1 MTPFACLQAPP
12 VAAGWSPEDRILS
25 ADVVVVGAGPGG
37 AAVALQLALAGADV
51 LVLEEGPSQSRFR
64 LNQANTARFHM
75 QEAGSMVAQGPTPF
89 LVAAGRG
96 VGGGSLINSALC
108 FRTPRDVLQG
118 WEDVVGDDRYSP
130 EKLDPVFRWL
140 EENLQIGP
148 ARNDHVAG
156 VHNLKIVQGATEMGL
171 IAGLA
176 SRNTPAC
183 IGCGA
188 CNFGCPSNGKASV
201 NLNLLPEACK
211 LGARIQAETRVSEFL
226 MEGDRVVGVRGRM
239 HDPETGVAGGQLTVN
254 ADKVV
259 LSCGAIGTPRL
270 LHFSG
275 LAERMTGVGEGLH
288 VHPGSAVLA
297 RYPEPVYMWKG
308 ATQGSWFESPEHP
321 GVLPHA
327 FTAPPEVVAL
337 LLAPMV
343 GGMKPAM
350 AQLDY
355 IGGILALVSDKGEGT
370 VKAFPDGRAWI
381 TYDFADGDVDRMKES
396 MILCA
401 EVQLKAG
408 ATTLYGVAHGIGAH
422 DNLDDFAAAMRSR
435 QIRDFI
441 LYSSHPMSSVR
452 MGRAL
457 DAGGKAIGV
466 EGLWVADASVF
477 PTSLGVNPQL
487 STMAVSTLIGQG
499 IR

>member
-1 MTPFACLQAPP
+1 MIPVVCLQPPP
-12 VAAGWSPEDRILS
+12 VAEGWSPEDRELT

-37 AAVALQLALAGADV
+37 AAVSLQLAQAGADV
-51 LVLEEGPSQSRFR
+51 LILEEGPARSRFR

-108 FRTPRDVLQG
+108 FRTPPEVLQE
-118 WEDVVGDDRYSP
+118 WETIVGDDRYAP
-130 EKLDPVFRWL
+130 EKMEPVFRWL
-140 EENLQIGP
+140 EESLRIGP
-148 ARNDHVAG
+148 APNDHVAG
-156 VHNLKIVQGATEMGL
+156 LHNLKIIEGARALNLPG
-171 IAGLA
+171 GLA
-176 SRNTPAC
+176 DRNTPAC

-201 NLNLLPEACK
+201 NLNLLPEAAK
-211 LGARIQAETRVSEFL
+211 RGARLQAETKITEIL
-226 MEGDRVVGVRGRM
+226 MEGDTVVGVRGRM
-239 HDPETGVAGGQLTVN
+239 HDPETGAPGGLLTVR
-254 ADKVV
+254 ADRVV

-270 LHFSG
+270 LHHSG
-275 LAERMTGVGEGLH
+275 VAERMEGVGEGLH
-288 VHPGSAVLA
+288 VHPGSAVLCK
-297 RYPEPVYMWKG
+297 YPEPVYMWKG
-308 ATQGSWFESPEHP
+308 ATQGSWFESPDLP

-337 LLAPMV
+337 LLAPHL
-343 GGMKPAM
+343 GGMKSAM
-350 AQLDY
+350 AQLDH
-355 IGGILALVSDKGEGT
+355 IGGILALVSDKGEGL
-370 VKAFPDGRAWI
+370 VKAFPDGRARI
-381 TYDFADGDVDRMKES
+381 TYDFADEDVERMKES

-408 ATTLYGVAHGIGAH
+408 ATELYAIAHGAGKH
-422 DNLDDFAAAMRSR
+422 SDLDSFAKSMRSR
-435 QIRDFI
+435 TIRDFI

-452 MGRAL
+452 MGKAL
-457 DAGGKAIGV
+457 DAGGKALGV

-487 STMAVSTLIGQG
+487 STLAVATLIGQSMS
-499 IR
+499 